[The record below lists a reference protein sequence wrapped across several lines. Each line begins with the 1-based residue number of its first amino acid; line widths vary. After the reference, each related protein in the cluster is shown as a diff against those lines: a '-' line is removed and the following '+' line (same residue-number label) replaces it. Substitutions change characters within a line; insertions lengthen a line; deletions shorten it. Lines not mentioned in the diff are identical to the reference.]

1 MAEYLTPIEEDIS
14 ISEKKWMFK
23 CRIEDIDIVSDRKW
37 NTHKDPCVHCP
48 GKQLDQKHLLL
59 CQYLLGKNQILS
71 YIPEY
76 KDIFNGSL
84 EEQIYTSRILKEN
97 HTNLKA
103 QQRTM

>member
-1 MAEYLTPIEEDIS
+1 M
-14 ISEKKWMFK
+14 W
-23 CRIEDIDIVSDRKW
+23 IEDIDIVSDGKW
-37 NTHKDPCVHCP
+37 NTHKDPYVHFP
-48 GKQLDQKHLLL
+48 GKQLDQKHLLN

-103 QQRTM
+103 QQRTMWTGASLMFYCDMSLVTVVDLQ